1 MSLYLAPQ
9 SCYGYVELFSVFG
22 YGSPGYGI
30 ATYGQLLHQLV
41 VAQRRRLVLLIHQF
55 AQLLLDGTRGYL
67 ALLVGHAHLGATM

>member
-30 ATYGQLLHQLV
+30 AANGQLLHQLV

-55 AQLLLDGTRGYL
+55 AQVV
-67 ALLVGHAHLGATM
+67 A